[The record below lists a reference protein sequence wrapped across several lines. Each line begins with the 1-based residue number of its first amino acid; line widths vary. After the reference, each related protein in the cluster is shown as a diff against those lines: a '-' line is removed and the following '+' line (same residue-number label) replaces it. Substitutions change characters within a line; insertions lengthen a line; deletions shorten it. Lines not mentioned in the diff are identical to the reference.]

1 MILPSLKQHFK
12 QPIALAW
19 PALFACAAM
28 AACSKTP
35 ATPDVFIDAFVGGG
49 NACSTFGSSQEFLKI
64 GSTTN
69 PNEPSTVPD
78 GTGTVAVECTVS
90 PGGDGFDL
98 TLGAGGPNGG
108 RVTING
114 HVTTKGG
121 TVRATFANNN
131 YGAFQAD
138 TCTLTYDFNRNPVP
152 SNQAISAGEIFGHIE
167 CPGAVDQGG
176 TQNADGT
183 AVACDASADFLFS
196 NCAGGGS

>member
-1 MILPSLKQHFK
+1 MILQSLKPRFK

-35 ATPDVFIDAFVGGG
+35 ATPDAFVDALVGGG
-49 NACSTFGSSQEFLKI
+49 SACSLGANQEFLKI

-78 GTGTVAVECTVS
+78 GTGTVSVECTVS

-98 TLGAGGPNGG
+98 TLGAAGPNSGKI
-108 RVTING
+108 TING
-114 HVTTKGG
+114 HVTTMGG
-121 TVRATFANNN
+121 TVRATFVNNT
-131 YGAFQAD
+131 YGAFAAD
-138 TCTLTYDFNRNPVP
+138 KCALTYKFSGSPVP

-167 CPGAVDQGG
+167 CQGAVDQGG
-176 TQNADGT
+176 AQNADGT
-183 AVACDASADFLFS
+183 PVACDASADFLFS